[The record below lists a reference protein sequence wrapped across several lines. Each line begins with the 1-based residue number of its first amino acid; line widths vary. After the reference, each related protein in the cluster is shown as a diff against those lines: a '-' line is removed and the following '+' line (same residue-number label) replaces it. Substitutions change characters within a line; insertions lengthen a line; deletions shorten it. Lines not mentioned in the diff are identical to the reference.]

1 MPMRKI
7 IFLLILSLFL
17 STKHLVA
24 AQLKENPSTDEITVR
39 QLDKKA
45 EILAQYLATH
55 NSPLQYHAQDF
66 VDASRIYH
74 LDWRLVVA
82 ISGVES
88 TFGKF
93 IPGGYNGWGW
103 GVYGNQAIYF
113 SSWKEGIFTVSKG
126 LREDYLNKGLT
137 DPYAMNRVY
146 AVSPNWGYKVT
157 YFMNDLDKF
166 AQEYQS
172 QIGNVDV
179 DSTTHT
185 AANSA
190 QLAFQP

>member
-1 MPMRKI
+1 MRKT
-7 IFLLILSLFL
+7 IFLFILSLFL
-17 STKHLVA
+17 SSQQIVA
-24 AQLKENPSTDEITVR
+24 AQLVENHPSEQIEVR
-39 QLDKKA
+39 RLDKEA
-45 EILAQYLATH
+45 EILAAYLATH

-66 VDASRIYH
+66 VDAARVYD
-74 LDWRLVVA
+74 LDWRLVAA

-113 SSWKEGIFTVSKG
+113 GSWKEGIFTVSKG
-126 LREDYLNKGLT
+126 LRENYIDKGLT
-137 DPYAMNRVY
+137 EPFSMNRIY
-146 AVSPNWGYKVT
+146 AASSYWGYKVT

-166 AQEYQS
+166 AQEYES
-172 QIGNVDV
+172 QIVNVDV
-179 DSTTHT
+179 DSSIQI
-185 AANSA
+185 AVASG